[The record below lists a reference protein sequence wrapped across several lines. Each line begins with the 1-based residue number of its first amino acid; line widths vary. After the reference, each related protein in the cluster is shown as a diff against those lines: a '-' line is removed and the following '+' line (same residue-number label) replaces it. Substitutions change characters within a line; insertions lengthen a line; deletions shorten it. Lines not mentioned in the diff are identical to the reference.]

1 MRVLITGANGQ
12 LGSALQR
19 LAPIWADANAID
31 IEDCDLTDLSMLRAR
46 LTVEAPDLIIN
57 AAAYSHI
64 DSAESAVE
72 LAQAINVDAVTTM
85 VEALADTGGTM
96 VQVSTAL
103 VFDGTMARAYLPGD
117 ERNPLSVFGR
127 TKAESEDALRSQ
139 DLLVRTAWVYGAGD
153 TNWAM
158 AMTRQM
164 DHRGELSAVADQFGS
179 PTWASGL
186 ARTIWGLVERSAS
199 GIYHHCD
206 AGAAS
211 PHEFAVALAEDALEL
226 GLIARRPV
234 IKPISAADD
243 LTSARRPDFSVLDC
257 HATRSVLGDEAVQ
270 WRANLRCMLQEETR
284 PG

>member
-19 LAPIWADANAID
+19 LAPIWADVNAID

-57 AAAYSHI
+57 AAAYSDI

-72 LAQAINVDAVTTM
+72 LARTINVDAVITM
-85 VEALADTGGTM
+85 VEALAATGGTM

-103 VFDGTMARAYLPGD
+103 VFDGTMARAYLPSD

-139 DLLVRTAWVYGAGD
+139 DLLVRTAWVYAADD
-153 TNWAM
+153 TNWTM
-158 AMTRQM
+158 AMIRQM
-164 DHRGELSAVADQFGS
+164 DQRGELSAVADQFGA

-186 ARTIWGLVERSAS
+186 AQTIWGLVERNAS

-226 GLIARRPV
+226 GLIARMPV
-234 IKPISAADD
+234 VKPIPAADD
-243 LTSARRPDFSVLDC
+243 LTLARRPDFSVLDC
-257 HATRSVLGDEAVQ
+257 HATRSLLGDEAVQ
-270 WRANLRCMLQEETR
+270 WRANLRSMLQEET
-284 PG
+284 GLG